1 MSNDNNINE
10 LIEAIAK
17 IDERLN
23 KHELTTQKELKIW
36 SQTNLELMSIINRQ
50 GTEIEAFGE
59 TAKQMAQL
67 WQQSANWE
75 ERSKPEQSELMQ
87 EQRNLL
93 EKQQQWQTACDEGVM
108 ELTENLTKEIQGVK
122 GQIETIQ
129 KTVQDLN
136 GTVTK
141 IPQNQP
147 QMAISTAIQKELET
161 IKTAIAAVSTGKA
174 IDYTKMEIPKTEG
187 IIKEWSGKIL
197 SFRINGILV
206 TALLVGSL
214 VGGFIIK
221 QQETFSAFGG
231 EDRYHIGRMLIN
243 KYSNNGEKLKKCFDD
258 KQKECQLQIAD
269 QKEEPGVKKG
279 KKKIP

>member
-75 ERSKPEQSELMQ
+75 ERSKPEQRELMQ

-136 GTVTK
+136 GTVTE
-141 IPQNQP
+141 IPKNQP
-147 QMAISTAIQKELET
+147 QTAISAAMQKELET

-214 VGGFIIK
+214 GGGFIIK

-231 EDRYHIGRMLIN
+231 EDRY
-243 KYSNNGEKLKKCFDD
+243 SNSKF
-258 KQKECQLQIAD
+258 AR
-269 QKEEPGVKKG
+269 
-279 KKKIP
+279 

>member
-1 MSNDNNINE
+1 
-10 LIEAIAK
+10 
-17 IDERLN
+17 
-23 KHELTTQKELKIW
+23 
-36 SQTNLELMSIINRQ
+36 
-50 GTEIEAFGE
+50 
-59 TAKQMAQL
+59 
-67 WQQSANWE
+67 
-75 ERSKPEQSELMQ
+75 MQ

-136 GTVTK
+136 GTVTE
-141 IPQNQP
+141 IPKNQP
-147 QMAISTAIQKELET
+147 QMAISAAMQKELET